1 MHNPNRRLT
10 MGTIIETDGWEE
22 DLATIEDLE
31 VPVVPWT
38 LAEMSDVDDL
48 SSLRLE
54 ASGLE

>member
-1 MHNPNRRLT
+1 
-10 MGTIIETDGWEE
+10 MGTIIETDGWDD

-48 SSLRLE
+48 SSLRLG
-54 ASGLE
+54 ASEE